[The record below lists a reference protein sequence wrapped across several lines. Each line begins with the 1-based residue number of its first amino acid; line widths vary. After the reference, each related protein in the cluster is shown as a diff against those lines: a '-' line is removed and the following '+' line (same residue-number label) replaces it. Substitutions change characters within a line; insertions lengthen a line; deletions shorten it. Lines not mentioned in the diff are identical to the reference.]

1 MTEIQLE
8 KWLKNFQAKV
18 NKTLESDKLKF
29 IIEIQK
35 YKYYLTLMQTLEQTD
50 IEVDEDIVDK

>member
-29 IIEIQK
+29 IIEI
-35 YKYYLTLMQTLEQTD
+35 
-50 IEVDEDIVDK
+50 